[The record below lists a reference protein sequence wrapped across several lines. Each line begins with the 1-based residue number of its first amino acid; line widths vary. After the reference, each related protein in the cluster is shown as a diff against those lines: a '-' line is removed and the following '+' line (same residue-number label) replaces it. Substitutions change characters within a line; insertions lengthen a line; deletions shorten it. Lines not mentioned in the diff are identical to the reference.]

1 MTAQNDYSL
10 NTGPQ
15 QQAPPPH
22 ETPIWVWAAVGAGV
36 VLIAAIAYW
45 FFRPAPAAPP
55 AATPTETAAP
65 ATEDVVPPP
74 SPAIT
79 LPPLAESDSF
89 VSDLVRGL
97 SSRPQLATWLAT
109 KDLVRN
115 FAVVVDNV
123 AEGVSPAKHVP
134 EFAPKQAFHGV
145 PGPGGALVPD
155 PRSFARY
162 DGLADAVNSLD
173 TAGAVKAYHTLRPLF
188 DDAYRELGHPDGNF
202 DVALQR
208 AISNLLATPDLP
220 ADARLESRVKSYH
233 YADPSLEELEPAQKL
248 LLRMGPRNE
257 RIIKSKLRDIL
268 HELGFEER
276 R

>member
-1 MTAQNDYSL
+1 MTAQDDYSL

-15 QQAPPPH
+15 QLPPSH

-45 FFRPAPAAPP
+45 FFRPAPPAP
-55 AATPTETAAP
+55 AATTPTETAAP
-65 ATEDVVPPP
+65 ATEDVVPAP

-89 VSDLVRGL
+89 VADLVRGL

-115 FAVVVDNV
+115 FAVVVDNI
-123 AEGVSPAKHVP
+123 AEGVSPAKHLP
-134 EFAPKQAFHGV
+134 EFAPKQAFRAV
-145 PGPGGALVPD
+145 AGPGGVLVPD
-155 PRSFARY
+155 PGSFARY
-162 DGLADAVNSLD
+162 DGLANAVDSLD
-173 TAGAVKAYHTLRPLF
+173 TVGAVKAYHTMRPLF

-220 ADARLESRVKSYH
+220 ADPRLESRVQSYH
-233 YADPSLEELEPAQKL
+233 YADPSLEGLRPAQKL

-257 RIIKSKLRDIL
+257 RIIKAKLRDIL

>member
-1 MTAQNDYSL
+1 MTAQDDYSL
-10 NTGPQ
+10 YTGP

-45 FFRPAPAAPP
+45 FFRPAPQAPEMPAPVEAAAP
-55 AATPTETAAP
+55 T
-65 ATEDVVPPP
+65 TEDVVPPP
-74 SPAIT
+74 SAAVA
-79 LPPLAESDSF
+79 LPPLTESDSF
-89 VSDLVRGL
+89 VAGLVRGL
-97 SSRPQLATWLAT
+97 SSRPELARWLAT

-123 AEGVSPAKHVP
+123 AEGVSPAKHLP
-134 EFAPKQAFHGV
+134 EFAPKQTFRASGS
-145 PGPGGALVPD
+145 GGALVID

-162 DGLADAVNSLD
+162 DGLADAVASLD
-173 TAGAVKAYHTLRPLF
+173 TAGAVKAYRTMRPLF

-220 ADARLESRVKSYH
+220 ADARLESRVQSYH
-233 YADPSLEELEPAQKL
+233 YADPSLEGLQPAEKL

-257 RIIKSKLRDIL
+257 RIIKDKLREIL